1 MNRQEKAAMIGE
13 LKDVFDNAEAVVVTQ
28 YKGLSVA
35 EMTDLRNQIRDGGA
49 SYKVTKNRLAKIA
62 LEGTSY
68 TGLTD
73 SFTGPTAISYSGDP
87 VAAAKAAVDYAKKND
102 KLVIVQ
108 GAMGGQV
115 LDANGVKALAELPS
129 LDELRSKLI
138 GLVLAPATKV
148 AQVTQA
154 PASKLARVLNAYA
167 TKEDA

>member
-1 MNRQEKAAMIGE
+1 MNREEKAAMIDE
-13 LKDVFDNAEAVVVTQ
+13 LKGVFTDAEAVVVTQ

-35 EMTDLRNQIRDGGA
+35 EMTDLRNQIREAGA

-73 SFTGPTAISYSGDP
+73 SFTGPTAISYSDDP
-87 VAAAKAAVDYAKKND
+87 VAAAKAAVEYAKKND
-102 KLVIVQ
+102 KLIIVQ

-115 LDANGVKALAELPS
+115 LDVNGVKALADLPS

>member
-1 MNRQEKAAMIGE
+1 MNREEKAAMIDE
-13 LKDVFDNAEAVVVTQ
+13 LKGVFTDAEAVVVTQ

-35 EMTDLRNQIRDGGA
+35 EMTDLRNQIREAGA

-68 TGLTD
+68 AGLTD
-73 SFTGPTAISYSGDP
+73 SFTGPTAISYSDDP
-87 VAAAKAAVDYAKKND
+87 VAAAKAAVEYAKKND
-102 KLVIVQ
+102 KLIIVQ

-115 LDANGVKALAELPS
+115 LDVNGVKALADLPS